1 MAARVAVLIPLLA
14 TVLAGC
20 TEPVRQADI
29 PEELPAPSRRY
40 DLNTVTF
47 EQLRGIESHG
57 RSLLPRDAARNIVE
71 FRRQFRYRRVEDLL
85 AVRGIGEV
93 TFLKI
98 RRFFYVLP
106 PGSE

>member
-1 MAARVAVLIPLLA
+1 MAARFAVLTLLLA
-14 TVLAGC
+14 TGLAGC

-29 PEELPAPSRRY
+29 PDELPAPSRCY

-47 EQLRGIESHG
+47 EQLCSIESHG
-57 RSLLPRDAARNIVE
+57 RSLIPRDTARNIVE

-106 PGSE
+106 SDSE